1 MIHPTLS
8 VKLNEDGEYDGIQV
22 KAGLA
27 VKSFKT
33 TGFTSDFES
42 AWLFAKS
49 LLSKGNMFV
58 RRDETFDE
66 YIIDNKLEDKYNW
79 MLKGTEYAPTGGM
92 TSGFIEDVEQ
102 A

>member
-42 AWLFAKS
+42 AWLFAKVIC
-49 LLSKGNMFV
+49 LSEGMRHLMN
-58 RRDETFDE
+58 TLST
-66 YIIDNKLEDKYNW
+66 IN
-79 MLKGTEYAPTGGM
+79 LKTNITGCSKVQSM
-92 TSGFIEDVEQ
+92 RLRAE
-102 A
+102 